1 MKNNFI
7 TIKKYTE
14 LVTEISN
21 KLKELNLYS
30 EEILKTTLYN
40 VIMNT
45 DDIESLSKDEMNQLI
60 LNTKIDLGNIPIMRN
75 IKNVV
80 KNEVVNDV
88 KNEITNE
95 KEAENYNERKSIT
108 IDYKEIKITDRE
120 SNLYHICPICG
131 AVIQTGTKV
140 FNYEEFDC
148 EKCGGHIIPKYKVD
162 TIYPDLYQVTIKYN
176 IPYNNPSDVTD
187 RKELTTFD
195 DMMRYINTFHNIET
209 VKISTNKTN
218 KSLHIPGRYFEYKK
232 FNYARDYISNFLLQN
247 VESVK

>member
-14 LVTEISN
+14 LVAEVSN

-60 LNTKIDLGNIPIMRN
+60 LNTKIDLGNIPIMHN
-75 IKNVV
+75 IKNEI
-80 KNEVVNDV
+80 KTEV
-88 KNEITNE
+88 KNEITTK
-95 KEAENYNERKSIT
+95 KEAENYNEQKSII
-108 IDYKEIKITDRE
+108 IDYKEIQITDYK
-120 SNLYHICPICG
+120 SKFYHICPICG
-131 AVIQTGTKV
+131 AIIRTGNKV

-148 EKCGGHIIPKYKVD
+148 EKCGGHIAPKYKVN
-162 TIYPDLYQVTIKYN
+162 TIYPDLYQVIIRYN
-176 IPYNNPSDVTD
+176 IPYNNPSDITD
-187 RKELTTFD
+187 RKELTSFD
-195 DMMRYINTFHNIET
+195 DMMRYINTFHNIES
-209 VKISTNKTN
+209 VIISTNRTK
-218 KSLHIPGRYFEYKK
+218 KSLHMSGSYFEYKD

>member
-45 DDIESLSKDEMNQLI
+45 DDIESLSKDKMNQLI

-80 KNEVVNDV
+80 KSEVVNDV
-88 KNEITNE
+88 K
-95 KEAENYNERKSIT
+95 K
-108 IDYKEIKITDRE
+108 
-120 SNLYHICPICG
+120 
-131 AVIQTGTKV
+131 
-140 FNYEEFDC
+140 
-148 EKCGGHIIPKYKVD
+148 
-162 TIYPDLYQVTIKYN
+162 
-176 IPYNNPSDVTD
+176 
-187 RKELTTFD
+187 
-195 DMMRYINTFHNIET
+195 
-209 VKISTNKTN
+209 
-218 KSLHIPGRYFEYKK
+218 
-232 FNYARDYISNFLLQN
+232 
-247 VESVK
+247 

>member
-60 LNTKIDLGNIPIMRN
+60 LNTKIDLGNIPIMHN
-75 IKNVV
+75 IKNEI
-80 KNEVVNDV
+80 KTEV

-95 KEAENYNERKSIT
+95 KEAENYNEQKSII
-108 IDYKEIKITDRE
+108 IDYKEIQITDYK
-120 SNLYHICPICG
+120 SNFYHICPICG
-131 AVIQTGTKV
+131 AIIRTGNKV

-148 EKCGGHIIPKYKVD
+148 EKCGGHIMPKYKVD
-162 TIYPDLYQVTIKYN
+162 TIYPDYYVVTVRYNRPYKSLTDIFINKQVCT
-176 IPYNNPSDVTD
+176 SFEDVMKFIYD
-187 RKELTTFD
+187 
-195 DMMRYINTFHNIET
+195 FHNIES
-209 VKISTNKTN
+209 VIISTNRTK
-218 KSLHIPGRYFEYKK
+218 KSLHMSGSYFEYKD
-232 FNYARDYISNFLLQN
+232 FNYARDYISNYLLQN

>member
-45 DDIESLSKDEMNQLI
+45 DDIESLSKDKMNQLI

-75 IKNVV
+75 IKNAV
-80 KNEVVNDV
+80 KNEVINDV

-95 KEAENYNERKSIT
+95 KEVVNYNEQKSIT
-108 IDYKEIKITDRE
+108 IDYKEIKITDRG
-120 SNLYHICPICG
+120 SNFYHICPICG
-131 AVIQTGTKV
+131 AIIHTDNKV

-148 EKCGGHIIPKYKVD
+148 EKCGGHIIPKYKVN
-162 TIYPDLYQVTIKYN
+162 TIYPDLY
-176 IPYNNPSDVTD
+176 
-187 RKELTTFD
+187 
-195 DMMRYINTFHNIET
+195 
-209 VKISTNKTN
+209 
-218 KSLHIPGRYFEYKK
+218 
-232 FNYARDYISNFLLQN
+232 
-247 VESVK
+247 